1 MPCPECG
8 SDSAELLKQSC
19 NDETEYETY
28 LCWDCDCE
36 WEWEMTR
43 TITKHGKETKEKE
56 EE

>member
-8 SDSAELLKQSC
+8 SDSVELLKQSC
-19 NDETEYETY
+19 NDETEYENY
-28 LCWDCDCE
+28 MCWDCECE
-36 WEWEMTR
+36 WDWEMTR